1 MVGGRKRDRFFYG
14 SLLAGTEQAP
24 KGSGDGLV
32 FDARLASNVIAAV
45 GVRRWFADIEA
56 GRIAEGGGILGS
68 VLTYAAREGFG
79 DFMALHGKSFDTAH
93 EFRNRFLISFLKG
106 ISGG

>member
-1 MVGGRKRDRFFYG
+1 MVGGGKRDRFFYG

-24 KGSGDGLV
+24 KGSGGGLV

-68 VLTYAAREGFG
+68 VLTFVSGEGFG
-79 DFMALHGKSFDTAH
+79 DHMSRHSQPYDSAH
-93 EFRNRFLISFLKG
+93 EFRNRILISGMKAKG
-106 ISGG
+106 RG